1 MTTLLNRGY
10 ANLFLKVRSFDIFQ
24 RKHLFI
30 LPWSNDIFH
39 KGNCKVRWQK
49 IRTWMSQKKFIQ
61 LYNIWGTRL
70 SAEVKSWKQSPSRL
84 NHYQVH
90 WAEKTSNVETV
101 VVVLFHPS
109 GFFFFFKCKYCTTV
123 TKFESSSWNSLT
135 FHCCIRHDASS
146 SLRVTVEM
154 QFYLIL
160 LQWVLHSDTSICN
173 LPKVKGVTFTISL
186 DTELSYIS
194 GMGKKVSG
202 CRSTIFSLW

>member
-109 GFFFFFKCKYCTTV
+109 VFFFFFQMQILYNGHKVWVFLLK
-123 TKFESSSWNSLT
+123 LT
-135 FHCCIRHDASS
+135 
-146 SLRVTVEM
+146 
-154 QFYLIL
+154 
-160 LQWVLHSDTSICN
+160 N
-173 LPKVKGVTFTISL
+173 
-186 DTELSYIS
+186 
-194 GMGKKVSG
+194 
-202 CRSTIFSLW
+202 FSLLYKTWHKQLFAGYRRDAILPHSLAMGFTFRHINLQSS